1 MWINSKGI
9 VNFTILF
16 QRPERDTNVDMGKL
30 GTMNDNGERLSS
42 FEQLSFWSA
51 APCFPQESLQSHL
64 EVAELNNFKPHWSK
78 LRF

>member
-1 MWINSKGI
+1 MRMLKQRMISMKMWINSKGI

-42 FEQLSFWSA
+42 FEQLSF
-51 APCFPQESLQSHL
+51 
-64 EVAELNNFKPHWSK
+64 
-78 LRF
+78 